1 MRRVLFAILLV
12 GLASACKHGGDESP
26 PVGKT
31 IVAVTA
37 DENGF
42 SPSSVEVHQGD
53 AVALGFTRTS
63 DDTCAKE
70 VVFPEMD
77 VKKDL
82 PLNKTVYVVV
92 PTEQARTFSFTCGM
106 QMYKSSVVVK

>member
-1 MRRVLFAILLV
+1 MRRALFAILL
-12 GLASACKHGGDESP
+12 LSACKRGGDETP
-26 PVGKT
+26 PAGKQ

-42 SPSSVEVHQGD
+42 SPSSIEVHQGE

-63 DDTCAKE
+63 DDTCAKD

-77 VKKDL
+77 VKKEL

-92 PTEQARTFSFTCGM
+92 PTEQARTFTFTCGM

>member
-1 MRRVLFAILLV
+1 MQRLLFAIVLV
-12 GLASACKHGGDESP
+12 GLASACKRGGDETP
-26 PVGKT
+26 PAGKT
-31 IVAVTA
+31 IIAVTA

-63 DDTCAKE
+63 DDTCAKD
-70 VVFPEMD
+70 VVFAEMD
-77 VKKDL
+77 VKKEL

-92 PTEQARTFSFTCGM
+92 PTEQARTFTFTCGM
-106 QMYKSSVVVK
+106 HMYKSTVVVK